1 MRIFKRFLKNL
12 IEELEKTKK
21 AKKTKK
27 TNLVGN
33 DRDRYGCINSAGYTW
48 CEKKKKCLRL
58 WEENCV

>member
-1 MRIFKRFLKNL
+1 MKIFKRFLKNL

-21 AKKTKK
+21 IKK

-48 CEKKKKCLRL
+48 CEIKKKCLRL